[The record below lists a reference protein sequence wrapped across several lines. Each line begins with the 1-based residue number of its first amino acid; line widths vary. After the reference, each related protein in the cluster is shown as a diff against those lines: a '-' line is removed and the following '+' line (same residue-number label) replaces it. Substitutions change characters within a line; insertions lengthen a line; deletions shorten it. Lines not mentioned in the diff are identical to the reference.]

1 MTGWELEDL
10 REQGIRTTEGI
21 FYPVFWIEE
30 VQEPEFGC
38 EGRPEDAVITGTVIG
53 RTPEEYLIFPVDE
66 KLLYNS
72 GLDDHMFLGY
82 LKKTKSEAVLG
93 YMCGMTGA
101 FCVMDPAKLETPVG
115 DFVRAEADRWRKEAE
130 FTCAGLYN

>member
-10 REQGIRTTEGI
+10 REQGIKTDEGM

-38 EGRPEDAVITGTVIG
+38 EGRPEGIVITGTVIG
-53 RTPEEYLIFPVDE
+53 RTPEEYLIFPVEE

-72 GLDDHMFLGY
+72 GLDDNMLLGY
-82 LKKTKSEAVLG
+82 LKKSKYETVPG
-93 YMCGMTGA
+93 YIRGTTGA
-101 FCVMDPAKLETPVG
+101 FCEMEPAKRSTPVG
-115 DFVRAEADRWRKEAE
+115 AFVEAEVERWRKEAE
-130 FTCAGLYN
+130 FSCAGLYN

>member
-1 MTGWELEDL
+1 MTAWELEDI
-10 REQGIRTTEGI
+10 REQGIKTDEGM

-38 EGRPEDAVITGTVIG
+38 EGRPEGILVNGTVIG
-53 RTPEEYLIFPVDE
+53 RTPEEYLIFPIEE

-72 GLDDHMFLGY
+72 GLDDHMLLGY
-82 LKKTKSEAVLG
+82 LKKTKTEIQLC
-93 YMCGMTGA
+93 YMRGTTGA
-101 FCVMDPAKLETPVG
+101 CKEMEPEKLATPVG
-115 DFVRAEADRWRKEAE
+115 AFVQAEASRWRKEAE